1 MIIKSDGVGATSIIR
16 GMLAFLEPRNEQN
29 VLGSGEHNS
38 KEIEIS
44 EHMGLFH
51 AEIHTQIRLRCHD
64 VFNIPLFTQKGLS
77 KKYLQ
82 HKSHHLTTTFKE
94 KKTHKKH

>member
-51 AEIHTQIRLRCHD
+51 AEIHTQIRGS
-64 VFNIPLFTQKGLS
+64 LFLIIIIIIIIIS
-77 KKYLQ
+77 
-82 HKSHHLTTTFKE
+82 S
-94 KKTHKKH
+94 